1 MNRVV
6 VIGGGASGMMAAYAA
21 SQSGAKVTLLE
32 KNEKTGK
39 KIYITGKGRCNLTND
54 CDAEAFFKNVV
65 TNPKFL
71 FSAYYSF
78 DSSAVMELFEGN
90 GCPLKTERGQRVFP
104 ASDHSSDIIGTL
116 NRLLKKNDVD
126 VRLNTTVTGI
136 SANAVYSNRGKI
148 EADRIIVATGGLT
161 YPSTGSTGDGYKF
174 GEDLGHS
181 IKKPVPALV
190 PLRIAEDDYLDMQ
203 GLALKNVSLTMYC
216 GTKKVFSDFG
226 EMLFTHFGISGP
238 LVLSASS
245 IYSSLKDKS
254 DVKVAVDLKSALSFE
269 ELDDRVLRD
278 FKENINK
285 EFKNSLERLLPSTM
299 IPVIVRRSKIR
310 PEKKVNEITREERRE
325 FVRLLKD
332 YELTVTGTR
341 DVNEAIIT
349 QGGINVKE
357 INPSTMESKL
367 CPGVYFCG
375 EVLDVEA
382 LTGGF
387 NLQIAWST
395 GYLAGISAASE
406 R

>member
-1 MNRVV
+1 MKKVI

-21 SQSGAKVTLLE
+21 SLAGAEVTLLE

-54 CDAEAFFKNVV
+54 CDAEDFFKNVV

-71 FSAYYSF
+71 YSAYYSF
-78 DSSAVMELFEGN
+78 DSSMVMDLFESN

-104 ASDHSSDIIGTL
+104 VSDHSSDVIGTL
-116 NRLLKKNDVD
+116 NRLLKGNNVD
-126 VRLNTTVTGI
+126 VKLNTTVTGVG
-136 SANAVYSNRGKI
+136 ANAVYTNKGKF
-148 EADRIIVATGGLT
+148 EADSIIIATGGFT

-174 GEDLGHS
+174 GKDLGHS
-181 IKKPVPALV
+181 IKNPVPALV
-190 PLRIAEDDYLDMQ
+190 PLCTKEEDYLEMQ
-203 GLALKNVSLTMYC
+203 GLALKNVTLTMYN
-216 GTKKVFSDFG
+216 GSKKVFSDFG

-245 IYSSLKDKS
+245 TYVGLKDRS
-254 DVKVAVDLKSALSFE
+254 DVKVSIDLKSALSFE
-269 ELDDRVLRD
+269 ELDSRVLRD
-278 FKENINK
+278 FGENQNK
-285 EFKNSLERLLPSTM
+285 EFKNSLDKLLPSTM
-299 IPVIVRRSKIR
+299 IPVIVRRSNIS
-310 PEKKVNEITREERRE
+310 PEKKVHEITREERRE
-325 FVRLLKD
+325 LVRILKG

-357 INPSTMESKL
+357 INPSTMESKIV
-367 CPGVYFCG
+367 PGIYFCG
-375 EVLDVEA
+375 EVLDTEA

-395 GYLAGISAASE
+395 GYLAGISAAE
-406 R
+406 